1 MVVVSVDGSIGL
13 DACDNCVEVK
23 EVVDVVDDGDVVAGS
38 VGDPHITSSSPSNP
52 PYYEIRVKRV
62 IIF

>member
-23 EVVDVVDDGDVVAGS
+23 VVVDVVDDGDVVAGS
-38 VGDPHITSSSPSNP
+38 VGDPHITSSSPFNP
-52 PYYEIRVKRV
+52 PEIRVKRV